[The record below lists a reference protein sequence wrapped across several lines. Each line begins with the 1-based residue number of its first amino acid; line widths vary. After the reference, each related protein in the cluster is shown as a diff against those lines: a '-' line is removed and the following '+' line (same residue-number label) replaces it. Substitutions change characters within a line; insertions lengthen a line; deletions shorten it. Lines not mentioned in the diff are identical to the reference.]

1 MALKV
6 AIASGKGGTGKTTI
20 STNLAFS
27 MASNYKVLLA
37 DMDVEEPDSAF
48 FIRGQH
54 EEEKVVTREIP
65 EWDSEKC
72 TLCGDCQEICNF
84 NAVIRIVSS
93 ILVFP
98 NLCHSCYACSELCV
112 ADALPMKPTRIGV
125 INRFEQGNLTFV
137 EGRIDIGQEQAV
149 PLIKSVGEYID
160 ALPGDNKI
168 VLMDSPPGSS
178 CPVMEVVEQADYVI
192 LVTEPTPFGLND
204 LKIAVETVRKLEK
217 PLGVIINRS
226 TLGDSAVADYCR
238 DEKIRIIASI
248 PNSLNIARIYS
259 DGELSCGAD
268 SDMVREI
275 GKVKAFIKLLL

>member
-1 MALKV
+1 MRPV
-6 AIASGKGGTGKTTI
+6 
-20 STNLAFS
+20 
-27 MASNYKVLLA
+27 
-37 DMDVEEPDSAF
+37 
-48 FIRGQH
+48 
-54 EEEKVVTREIP
+54 
-65 EWDSEKC
+65 
-72 TLCGDCQEICNF
+72 
-84 NAVIRIVSS
+84 
-93 ILVFP
+93 
-98 NLCHSCYACSELCV
+98 
-112 ADALPMKPTRIGV
+112 RIGM

-168 VLMDSPPGSS
+168 ILMDSPPGSS
-178 CPVMEVVEQADYVI
+178 CPVMEVIEQSDFVI

-226 TLGDSAVADYCR
+226 TLGDSTVEEYCR

-248 PNSLNIARIYS
+248 PNNLNIARIYS

-268 SDMVREI
+268 PDMSSGI